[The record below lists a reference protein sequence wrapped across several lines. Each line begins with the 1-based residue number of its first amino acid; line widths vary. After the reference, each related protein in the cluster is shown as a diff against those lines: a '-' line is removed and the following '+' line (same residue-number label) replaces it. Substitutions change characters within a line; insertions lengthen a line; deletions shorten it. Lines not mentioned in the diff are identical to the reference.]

1 MSGGA
6 PSRSAMRGVLA
17 LSLLAT
23 MLFVLATPGFVV
35 AQVHGVPPSVTS
47 IQFHVPP
54 FLPNAMPSVTSL
66 GPNGF
71 GYRAGP
77 TPPPYGIYPNRPVY
91 GRGRRSV
98 YGFTGYSFA
107 YAVPYVVPV
116 YDASYG
122 SDSGGGGPYLYSSP
136 AAEQT
141 LHIVIDMPPPR
152 GVADDDNAGTSEI
165 TVNSKLAHDARPIDP
180 TVLVFRDG
188 HQQEV
193 TNYAIMGQTL
203 YIFDTRTQK
212 IGLGDL
218 DVSATVALNDDRGV
232 EFHLPAPR

>member
-1 MSGGA
+1 MSGGT
-6 PSRSAMRGVLA
+6 PSRSGMRD
-17 LSLLAT
+17 SLPIVPLLTIA
-23 MLFVLATPGFVV
+23 FVLVTTGFVV
-35 AQVHGVPPSVTS
+35 AQVHGIPPSVTS

-54 FLPNAMPSVTSL
+54 FLPNAMPGVTSL

-77 TPPPYGIYPNRPVY
+77 TPPPYGIYPNRPFY
-91 GRGRRSV
+91 GRGRRSS
-98 YGFTGYSFA
+98 YGFTGYGFA

-116 YDASYG
+116 YDALYG
-122 SDSGGGGPYLYSSP
+122 SDPGGGGPYLYSSP
-136 AAEQT
+136 TAEQT
-141 LHIVIDMPPPR
+141 LHVVVDMPPAR
-152 GVADDDNAGTSEI
+152 GVADDNDAGTSEVA
-165 TVNSKLAHDARPIDP
+165 VNSKPAHDPRPIDP

-188 HQQEV
+188 HHQEV

-203 YIFDTRTQK
+203 YIFDARTQK